1 MLHLKHAAELNAQ
14 QEPHVKLAGE
24 MEIQLDG
31 AMFSQRQSC
40 MLQILQ
46 HSRLS
51 LICPNHTSSAPS
63 TFFFFFFFFFFFWL
77 CFIGEIM
84 TTQNADV
91 EAPRSF

>member
-46 HSRLS
+46 HIRV
-51 LICPNHTSSAPS
+51 
-63 TFFFFFFFFFFFWL
+63 F
-77 CFIGEIM
+77 
-84 TTQNADV
+84 
-91 EAPRSF
+91 